1 MKTGARA
8 GKDKYVYIKNRTA
21 SILWKAVF
29 LVLAAWALLDGA
41 GILAGHY
48 TRNFPHM
55 FTNISNLAAWVYFL
69 CAMIRL
75 IIRKESDNGVPFL
88 PVFKYTVTISLLVT
102 MLIAHFMLFNA
113 MFKDGHLV
121 WCLVILHYVAPC
133 MTLLDWLLFDQK
145 GKMPVWGPFAWISLG
160 VAYLAFTMIYVG
172 VFGRY
177 MGGGT
182 TADLTSYPYDFLD
195 PAIKGTGAVIGFC
208 GAMIIAFIVLGYVL
222 YGIDHLMRRK

>member
-1 MKTGARA
+1 MMIRS
-8 GKDKYVYIKNRTA
+8 RTA
-21 SILWKAVF
+21 CILWR
-29 LVLAAWALLDGA
+29 AALLLFGLFGLLDGA
-41 GILAGHY
+41 GILTGSYHS
-48 TRNFPHM
+48 NFPHM

-75 IIRKESDNGVPFL
+75 IIRKEPEIGVPFL